1 MRRRACPVDEGLVP
15 DGQGGLVISRMKH
28 QKGVGPKFGV
38 GGTVMKAWICV
49 ASILACGSALA
60 QKPAPEQPTRTA
72 VKTVT
77 FEALDRNLDRQI
89 SRTEA
94 GYDRALSNGFVF
106 LDANGD
112 GFLSPEEYAARTK
125 S

>member
-1 MRRRACPVDEGLVP
+1 MYKALMLGAMMLA
-15 DGQGGLVISRMKH
+15 GGAVAAEAPQTTSAK
-28 QKGVGPKFGV
+28 VVAKFE
-38 GGTVMKAWICV
+38 
-49 ASILACGSALA
+49 S
-60 QKPAPEQPTRTA
+60 
-72 VKTVT
+72 
-77 FEALDRNLDRQI
+77 LDKNADRQI

-94 GYDRALSNGFVF
+94 GPDRALSNGFAF

>member
-1 MRRRACPVDEGLVP
+1 
-15 DGQGGLVISRMKH
+15 MKY
-28 QKGVGPKFGV
+28 
-38 GGTVMKAWICV
+38 WILGAALIC
-49 ASILACGSALA
+49 SSALA
-60 QKPAPEQPTRTA
+60 GETPHPTATA
-72 VKTVT
+72 KAVAS
-77 FEALDRNLDRQI
+77 FESLDKNADRQI

-94 GYDRALSNGFVF
+94 GFDRALSNGFAF

>member
-1 MRRRACPVDEGLVP
+1 
-15 DGQGGLVISRMKH
+15 MKS
-28 QKGVGPKFGV
+28 
-38 GGTVMKAWICV
+38 WILC
-49 ASILACGSALA
+49 AATLLCASALA
-60 QKPAPEQPTRTA
+60 GETPNATA
-72 VKTVT
+72 KATAS
-77 FEALDRNLDRQI
+77 FDSLDKNADRQI

-94 GYDRALSNGFVF
+94 GPDRALSNGFAF

>member
-1 MRRRACPVDEGLVP
+1 
-15 DGQGGLVISRMKH
+15 
-28 QKGVGPKFGV
+28 
-38 GGTVMKAWICV
+38 MKAWILC
-49 ASILACGSALA
+49 AATLLCASALA
-60 QKPAPEQPTRTA
+60 GETPHATA
-72 VKTVT
+72 KATAS
-77 FEALDRNLDRQI
+77 FESLDKNADRQI

-94 GYDRALSNGFVF
+94 GPDRALSNGFAF

>member
-1 MRRRACPVDEGLVP
+1 MRKVLMLSVIALGCGVAM
-15 DGQGGLVISRMKH
+15 GGETP
-28 QKGVGPKFGV
+28 QA
-38 GGTVMKAWICV
+38 TAKAV
-49 ASILACGSALA
+49 A
-60 QKPAPEQPTRTA
+60 
-72 VKTVT
+72 T
-77 FEALDRNLDRQI
+77 FESLDKNADRQI

-94 GYDRALSNGFVF
+94 GFDRKLSNGFAV

>member
-1 MRRRACPVDEGLVP
+1 
-15 DGQGGLVISRMKH
+15 
-28 QKGVGPKFGV
+28 
-38 GGTVMKAWICV
+38 MKAWILGATTLMCSGV
-49 ASILACGSALA
+49 LAGETPQAATKTLAS
-60 QKPAPEQPTRTA
+60 
-72 VKTVT
+72 
-77 FEALDRNLDRQI
+77 FESLDKNADRQI

-94 GYDRALSNGFVF
+94 GPDRQLSNGFAF

>member
-1 MRRRACPVDEGLVP
+1 
-15 DGQGGLVISRMKH
+15 
-28 QKGVGPKFGV
+28 
-38 GGTVMKAWICV
+38 MKAWVLI
-49 ASILACGSALA
+49 AGLLACGNALA
-60 QKPAPEQPTRTA
+60 EQPARTTAKA
-72 VKTVT
+72 VAA
-77 FEALDRNLDRQI
+77 FEALDRNADRQI

-94 GYDRALSNGFVF
+94 GYDRALSNGFAF

>member
-1 MRRRACPVDEGLVP
+1 MHKVLMLSA
-15 DGQGGLVISRMKH
+15 I
-28 QKGVGPKFGV
+28 
-38 GGTVMKAWICV
+38 T
-49 ASILACGSALA
+49 LACGHAMAGEPPQASA
-60 QKPAPEQPTRTA
+60 KA
-72 VKTVT
+72 VKP
-77 FEALDRNLDRQI
+77 FEALDKNADRQI

-94 GYDRALSNGFVF
+94 GFDRALSNNFAF

>member
-1 MRRRACPVDEGLVP
+1 
-15 DGQGGLVISRMKH
+15 
-28 QKGVGPKFGV
+28 
-38 GGTVMKAWICV
+38 MKAWV
-49 ASILACGSALA
+49 LGAAALACTGVFASETS
-60 QKPAPEQPTRTA
+60 QTTA
-72 VKTVT
+72 KAIAK
-77 FEALDRNLDRQI
+77 FETLDKNSDRQI

-94 GYDRALSNGFVF
+94 GPDRALSNGFAF